1 MAYEPNWQNLVTW
14 LNACIK
20 GLLPKYAPTDLA
32 NHPEGHRLQTMAWLF
47 EITALY
53 EKEDDA
59 AFDKTI
65 ATHRGHL
72 IRDEARWAVD
82 DVDEN
87 ETAFSAVGDD
97 VLDKDPKAPICEQSE
112 VTSSQTKE
120 PASQYQDARE
130 TLSFGFFKHSG
141 LTSLG
146 SDDVDHAEEQDTA
159 IGRMGMDEDGERP
172 NKRQKTNVIGESE
185 DTDAQL

>member
-1 MAYEPNWQNLVTW
+1 
-14 LNACIK
+14 
-20 GLLPKYAPTDLA
+20 
-32 NHPEGHRLQTMAWLF
+32 MAWLF

-72 IRDEARWAVD
+72 IRDDARWAVD
-82 DVDEN
+82 DVEEDE
-87 ETAFSAVGDD
+87 TVLSAVGYD
-97 VLDKDPKAPICEQSE
+97 VLDNDPKAPICEQSK
-112 VTSSQTKE
+112 VASSQTKE
-120 PASQYQDARE
+120 PVSQYQHARE
-130 TLSFGFFKHSG
+130 TLSSGFFKHSG
-141 LTSLG
+141 MTSLG

-159 IGRMGMDEDGERP
+159 MGRMGMDEDGERP

-185 DTDAQL
+185 DTDPQL